1 MQLFMLLQNI
11 SIQHADLLLK
21 STIWIQ
27 QHVSSLPKLDMEGQI
42 KAKKDQNG
50 GLALQNL
57 LWTPLHYSKIVL

>member
-1 MQLFMLLQNI
+1 MQLFVLLWNI

-42 KAKKDQNG
+42 KGKKGQNG
-50 GLALQNL
+50 GLAL
-57 LWTPLHYSKIVL
+57 